1 MKTIAA
7 LIAGL
12 LLSLTTF
19 VAGLAIALTFLNAGE
34 PEHRLDAQNTTAL
47 WTTEPVAVD
56 RKSQS
61 FERLPKRIAQKEAN
75 GANHALSVRPV
86 SSAGEGAEAHDPGK
100 FDNGTVKTVT
110 LSQIS

>member
-56 RKSQS
+56 SPLES
-61 FERLPKRIAQKEAN
+61 DPT
-75 GANHALSVRPV
+75 VMV
-86 SSAGEGAEAHDPGK
+86 SYIKQLDVKFKKAE
-100 FDNGTVKTVT
+100 
-110 LSQIS
+110 